1 MDTTLSSVSSKQ
13 IDLVWSTPKA
23 EQLILYMA
31 RVSNPAQQNSTK
43 TGLIRYLLDNK
54 HWSPFEMVS
63 MAVEINTS
71 RAISAQIL
79 RHRSF
84 HYQEFSQRYAAIDN
98 TGVVIYAARRQDVK
112 NRQNSLDDL
121 SEEIKQEWEAR
132 QLDNWRRAFEHY
144 QWALDHEIAKESA
157 RMVLPMQ
164 TATRMYM
171 VGTLRDWIHYIVVRT
186 DPTAQKEHRDVA
198 LAIKDVFIAE
208 FPIVSAALG
217 WRLE

>member
-1 MDTTLSSVSSKQ
+1 MSITSIVE
-13 IDLVWSTPKA
+13 LVWSTPKA

-31 RVSNPAQQNSTK
+31 RVSNPKNQNSESTK
-43 TGLIRYLLDNK
+43 LIRYLLDQK
-54 HWSPFEMVS
+54 HWSPFEMSS

-98 TGVVIYAARRQDVK
+98 TGVVIYAARRQDIK
-112 NRQNSLDDL
+112 NRQNSIDDL
-121 SEEIKQEWEAR
+121 PDEVKREWEER

-171 VGTLRDWIHYIVVRT
+171 VGTLRDWIFYILIRS
-186 DPTAQKEHRDVA
+186 DPSTQKEHRDIA
-198 LAIKDVFIAE
+198 LAVKDVFVRE
-208 FPIVSAALG
+208 FPIISDALG
-217 WRLE
+217 WKT

>member
-1 MDTTLSSVSSKQ
+1 MDKPSIQPPKAS
-13 IDLVWSTPKA
+13 LVWITPNA
-23 EQLILYMA
+23 EGIIAEIA
-31 RVSNPAQQNSTK
+31 RVSNPNNQKNPNY
-43 TGLIRYLLDNK
+43 TGLIKFLIKNA

-98 TGVVIYAARRQDVK
+98 TGVVIYAARRQDSK

-171 VGTLRDWIHYIVVRT
+171 VGTLRDWIFYILIRS
-186 DPTAQKEHRDVA
+186 DPSTQKEHRDIA
-198 LAIKDVFIAE
+198 LAVKDVFVRE
-208 FPIVSAALG
+208 FPIISDALG
-217 WRLE
+217 WKT